1 MKRYSKGVWRGETTQ
16 FEHTELKRG
25 GRYTGDFLVFE
36 DGPNYL
42 GSVLF
47 SVYGG
52 RIQAQAMKYYWEF
65 KDKDL
70 VPTDY

>member
-1 MKRYSKGVWRGETTQ
+1 MKRYSKAVWRGENTA
-16 FEHTELKRG
+16 FEHQELKRG
-25 GRYTGDFLVFE
+25 GRYRGDFLVFE

-47 SVYGG
+47 SVYNG
-52 RIQAQAMKYYWEF
+52 RVTAVSMKYYWEF

-70 VPTDY
+70 VPTGF

>member
-70 VPTDY
+70 IPTDF